1 MQETD
6 ILESLP
12 AELLERLR
20 SENAKEFL
28 QSGEFVLYWMR
39 TAIRVDENPALN
51 TAIQLAN
58 QLQKP
63 LLVYQ
68 GLTERYPFASDRHHS
83 FVLQGA
89 KDVQLAFTER
99 EIQYA
104 LHVERDGHRGRH
116 LKTLAD
122 RAAVVVTEDM
132 PTEPLR
138 TWTEKLAKIV
148 SCRLVTVD
156 CACVVSMQLVRKSY
170 DRAFAFRDATKKY
183 YAKRVTRRG
192 LDSVLDVEQH
202 KPIQLPFEQVDLQ
215 QTAIAHLVQQC
226 SVDHSIGPVAHTRGG
241 SKAGYKRWNE
251 FQTNG
256 LSNYDRRRNNA
267 LIDGVSRL
275 SAYLHYGM
283 ISPMRIAR
291 EATEHGSKGANK
303 FLDELLIWRELAY
316 AFCFYRRDHGRL
328 SAVPAWA
335 RETLQSH
342 EVDDRELLSWETMA
356 RGQTGD
362 CIWDSAQRSLLIHG
376 ELHNNVRMT
385 WGKAILAWTK
395 DSKQALKR
403 IIDLNHRY
411 ALDGRDPASFGGILW
426 CLGQFDRPFSPEQP
440 IFGSVRGRS
449 TQEHAKRLNPEA
461 YRKITS
467 RALWKP
473 VPRIAV
479 VGTGL
484 SGLACARTLADHG
497 ASVQVF
503 EKSRG
508 LGGRMATRRIE
519 GVGSFD
525 HGAQYFTAR
534 DKRFQ
539 RYVQSWQEDQ
549 VVQTWEGRIVSLRQG
564 QVEAEKSA
572 VQRYVASPGMSSL
585 GKHLASDLPVEF
597 DTRVESVC
605 RKDEKWNASDENG
618 NNLGQFDFVVLAVP
632 SHQAS
637 DLLSDAPDLK
647 TQAARIEMRACWGLM
662 LGFEDRLEL
671 EFDGAFVQ
679 DSPLAWIAKNS
690 SKPGCES
697 QNETWMVHAN
707 ADWSMEHYE
716 KPESEVSEQLMAEF
730 EAATGLSDL
739 RPIHVSTKRWRY
751 AQPVNPHPDSCL
763 FDETQR
769 IGACGDWCGGPRV
782 EGAFLSGMAIAG
794 RIMGVLDEHFAA
806 PANPPEQLSL
816 F

>member
-1 MQETD
+1 MQASD
-6 ILESLP
+6 VLGSLP

-20 SENAKEFL
+20 SENAKELL

-51 TAIQLAN
+51 TAIELAN
-58 QLQKP
+58 RLQKP

-89 KDVQLAFTER
+89 KDVQQAFAAR

-104 LHVERDGHRGRH
+104 LHVEREGHRSKH
-116 LKTLAD
+116 LRTLAD

-138 TWTEKLAKIV
+138 TWTEKLAKVIPG
-148 SCRLVTVD
+148 RLVAVD
-156 CACVVSMQLVRKSY
+156 SACVVPMQLVGKSY
-170 DRAFAFRDATKKY
+170 DRAYAFRDATKKH
-183 YAKRVTRRG
+183 YAKRVTRG
-192 LDSVLDVEQH
+192 ALNSVINVEPH
-202 KPIQLPFEQVDLQ
+202 SSFQLPFEPVDLQ
-215 QTAIAHLVQQC
+215 QTTVAQLVQQC
-226 SVDHSIGPVAHTRGG
+226 AIDHSIGPVAHTHGG
-241 SKAGYKRWNE
+241 SKAGYERWNK
-251 FQTNG
+251 FQANG
-256 LSNYDRRRNNA
+256 LSSYDRRRNNA

-291 EATEHGSKGANK
+291 EATEHGSKGADK

-328 SAVPAWA
+328 SAIPAWA

-342 EVDDRELLSWETMA
+342 ESDERELLSWETMA

-362 CIWDSAQRSLLIHG
+362 SIWDSAQRSLLTHG

-395 DSKQALKR
+395 DAKQALKR
-403 IIDLNHRY
+403 LIDLNHRY
-411 ALDGRDPASFGGILW
+411 ALDGRDPASYGGILW

-440 IFGSVRGRS
+440 IFGSVRART

-461 YRKITS
+461 YRKKVT
-467 RALWKP
+467 RALWNP
-473 VPRIAV
+473 APRIAV
-479 VGTGL
+479 VGAGL

-497 ASVQVF
+497 ASVTVF

-508 LGGRMATRRIE
+508 LGGRMATRRVE
-519 GVGSFD
+519 GVGNFD

-534 DKRFQ
+534 DRRFQ
-539 RYVQSWQEDQ
+539 RYVQSWLEDQ
-549 VVQTWEGRIVSLRQG
+549 VVQAWEGRIVSLRQG

-572 VQRYVASPGMSSL
+572 VQRFVASPGMSSL
-585 GKHLASDLPVEF
+585 GKHLASGLQIQFE
-597 DTRVESVC
+597 TRVASA
-605 RKDEKWNASDENG
+605 RRRGTKWEISDETESS
-618 NNLGQFDFVVLAVP
+618 LGQFDFAVLAIP
-632 SHQAS
+632 SHQATV
-637 DLLSDAPDLK
+637 LLPDAPGLK
-647 TQAARIEMRACWGLM
+647 ASAAQVEMRGCWGLM
-662 LGFEDRLEL
+662 LGFEERLEL

-679 DSPLAWIAKNS
+679 DSPLSWIAKNS
-690 SKPGCES
+690 SKPGRES

-707 ADWSMEHYE
+707 ADWSMEHYD
-716 KPESEVSEQLMAEF
+716 KPESEVSEKLMAEF

-751 AQPVNPHPDSCL
+751 AQPLNPHPDSCL
-763 FDETQR
+763 FDETLR

-794 RIMGVLDEHFAA
+794 RIMGVLDVHFVA
-806 PANPPEQLSL
+806 PVKQPEQLSL